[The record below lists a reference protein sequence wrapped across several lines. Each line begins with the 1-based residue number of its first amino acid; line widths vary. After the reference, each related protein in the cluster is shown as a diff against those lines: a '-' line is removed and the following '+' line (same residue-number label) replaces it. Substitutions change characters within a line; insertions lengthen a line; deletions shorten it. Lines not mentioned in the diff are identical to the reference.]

1 MAADLQPMAVAPR
14 PPGDYAPSAGSRAV
28 EAVHEAGR
36 AMEGA
41 RILHVTVAG
50 SRGRLPELIGGLL
63 SIEAGAGVGVEWR
76 VLFGDPGLRRVAGA
90 LHEGVRGGESAISGP
105 DWSEY
110 AAACARVAEGLGGE
124 HDIVVLHDPGTL
136 ALAPWLSNRRVVWH
150 CHVNAAEPEAE
161 ALGHV
166 AELSS
171 GCHLVLAPHESFMPE
186 GFSPEAL
193 RAAPPGID
201 PLDSRNLE
209 VEPRLPGR
217 VVRALGVDLE
227 RPFCLQLL
235 ELDRWDDPHATI
247 ECFHLAREAE
257 PELQLVL
264 AAQLDSAASEEW
276 HAAKEIS
283 DFVGETAGVVLL
295 TSYESLGS
303 LEVGALQHLARVVLE
318 RSLSEGFD
326 LGPCEALWKRTPVVG
341 GTGGGLP
348 LSVRD
353 GVDGYLT
360 DDPEAT
366 AARLVELVRDPGLAV
381 EMGRA
386 GRERV
391 REQFL
396 VTAAAEREL
405 RLLAELL

>member
-1 MAADLQPMAVAPR
+1 MP
-14 PPGDYAPSAGSRAV
+14 AGFP
-28 EAVHEAGR
+28 
-36 AMEGA
+36 
-41 RILHVTVAG
+41 
-50 SRGRLPELIGGLL
+50 PEL
-63 SIEAGAGVGVEWR
+63 
-76 VLFGDPGLRRVAGA
+76 
-90 LHEGVRGGESAISGP
+90 
-105 DWSEY
+105 
-110 AAACARVAEGLGGE
+110 
-124 HDIVVLHDPGTL
+124 
-136 ALAPWLSNRRVVWH
+136 
-150 CHVNAAEPEAE
+150 
-161 ALGHV
+161 
-166 AELSS
+166 
-171 GCHLVLAPHESFMPE
+171 
-186 GFSPEAL
+186 L

-201 PLDSRNLE
+201 PLDSRNIE

-217 VVRALGVDLE
+217 VVRALGVDLDH
-227 RPFCLQLL
+227 PFCLQLL
-235 ELDRWDDPHATI
+235 ELDRWDDPHSTI
-247 ECFHLAREAE
+247 ECFRLAREEE

-276 HAAKEIS
+276 HAAKEVS
-283 DFVGETAGVVLL
+283 DFVGETPGVVLL

-303 LEVGALQHLARVVLE
+303 LEAGALQHLARVVLE

-341 GTGGGLP
+341 GTAAACR
-348 LSVRD
+348 SRSA
-353 GVDGYLT
+353 T
-360 DDPEAT
+360 AWTASSATTRATT